1 MLDVG
6 NKPYLHRY
14 SGALP
19 LFQQDSPSPR
29 YMQMRLSLGGWEE
42 LKKDL
47 KALPKSFYTEAEWM
61 PQCMATKT
69 GGTELDRAAADNF
82 YRVNQWNFLLIGE
95 EGTGIFFHND
105 HLSAASWQAQIVGR
119 KRWILCPYEQRR
131 LFSSQMNPFDPDY
144 GAHPDFARGYCADVT
159 VEPGEIVYYPAYWWH
174 ATRNLDTPTMGITGL
189 MVGNEDDR
197 PDLPHPRVHEQF
209 VADIT
214 HKCSKCWDL
223 SKGPGQRRKCDDISE
238 RWPGAAPPISYDFCK
253 TYLPRCQALWED
265 KEARD
270 AQLRAAAEGG
280 LMPIPEFDDILRR
293 FVVPVTDLHV
303 NAKVH
308 DAEDL
313 QKLQKAANAEV
324 TTAARLV
331 SEWGGD
337 PAALPKDGET
347 CVDSRRWA

>member
-238 RWPGAAPPISYDFCK
+238 R
-253 TYLPRCQALWED
+253 
-265 KEARD
+265 
-270 AQLRAAAEGG
+270 
-280 LMPIPEFDDILRR
+280 
-293 FVVPVTDLHV
+293 
-303 NAKVH
+303 
-308 DAEDL
+308 
-313 QKLQKAANAEV
+313 
-324 TTAARLV
+324 
-331 SEWGGD
+331 
-337 PAALPKDGET
+337 
-347 CVDSRRWA
+347 